1 MSNSVMSVVKGVTFG
16 VVAGMAAG
24 YVGTK
29 MLSANKKS
37 MKKKANRALREMGNM
52 IDTASYM
59 FK

>member
-1 MSNSVMSVVKGVTFG
+1 MSNSVMNVVKGVTFG
-16 VVAGMAAG
+16 VMAGMAAG

-29 MLSANKKS
+29 MVTMNKKS
-37 MKKKANRALREMGNM
+37 VKRKANRALREMGNM

>member
-1 MSNSVMSVVKGVTFG
+1 MANSAMSTVKNVALG

-24 YVGTK
+24 YIGTK
-29 MLSANKKS
+29 MISANKKTI
-37 MKKKANRALREMGNM
+37 KKKANRALREVGSM

>member
-1 MSNSVMSVVKGVTFG
+1 MANSAMSTVKNVALG

-29 MLSANKKS
+29 MIRANKKTI
-37 MKKKANRALREMGNM
+37 KKKANRALREVGSM